1 MGNQGK
7 FEAPRWRLDE
17 WLSCDL
23 VLLLV
28 LLLLRPWTGVCA
40 RLRGTLPLPTA
51 TRAHN
56 RRSRSDMR
64 RGRAARGM
72 LSAAAAAARSAAPVA
87 SSGRRSSAV
96 VRRTVATPL
105 RPPCG
110 HVQQPAAARRS
121 PQPRCGRVHTHCR
134 AFGTQRP
141 DEGDAADQWQQ
152 YTDPATGNPYY
163 FNVATQTTQWERPA
177 VLGEQGT
184 EPPPKTFTEQQVPSS
199 PMQRVMGFAGLGIN
213 LAAGVGM
220 EVARR
225 ASGGSADGG
234 SALLSTRN
242 SEVLAAELCRMR
254 GAALK
259 LGQMLSLQDE
269 SFLPAPLA
277 EALKRVRTHAD
288 VMPAAQLEQV
298 MSQNLGADWR
308 TKFAHFGTLPV
319 AAASIGQVHQAALH
333 DGRAVAVK
341 VQYPGVGQSIHSDLS
356 NLETLLSVLRVAPP
370 GLYLDRIIDVAREEL
385 AEECDY
391 VLEAGYQSRFGSLLA
406 DDPEFVV
413 PEVVQDLSTANVL
426 TSTWVDGV
434 PIDDDSVIALP
445 QEDRDRLA
453 LALLRL
459 CLREVFEFRLVQT
472 DPNWSNFLYD
482 HANRKFILLD
492 FGATR
497 PLSEE
502 FSSVYLELV
511 WAAAN
516 ADRDQ
521 LIEKSIK
528 LGFLTGQ
535 ESQTMLC
542 VPSPPPLPTP
552 SQ

>member
-1 MGNQGK
+1 MQGIR
-7 FEAPRWRLDE
+7 ALHGACGRWHSHTVLRVKRTGW
-17 WLSCDL
+17 WLERSSSL
-23 VLLLV
+23 GSLG
-28 LLLLRPWTGVCA
+28 GVEGAGTAHRGMRCGRA
-40 RLRGTLPLPTA
+40 RLSL
-51 TRAHN
+51 
-56 RRSRSDMR
+56 SS
-64 RGRAARGM
+64 
-72 LSAAAAAARSAAPVA
+72 SAAAPNARCTAAVRRMATASAVAATRRQACRHVQSRSATCDWAPRVWRGASQTWPRAFSTGASADDAAAV
-87 SSGRRSSAV
+87 
-96 VRRTVATPL
+96 
-105 RPPCG
+105 
-110 HVQQPAAARRS
+110 
-121 PQPRCGRVHTHCR
+121 
-134 AFGTQRP
+134 
-141 DEGDAADQWQQ
+141 ADQWQQ
-152 YTDPATGNPYY
+152 YTDPASGNPYY
-163 FNVATQTTQWERPA
+163 FNVATQVTQWERPA
-177 VLGEQGT
+177 ELGEPGAD
-184 EPPPKTFTEQQVPSS
+184 EHPKSFTEKQVPSS
-199 PMQRVMGFAGLGIN
+199 PVQRVIGFAGLGIN

-225 ASGGSADGG
+225 AAGGSTDGG

-298 MSQNLGADWR
+298 MSENLGAEWR
-308 TKFAHFGTLPV
+308 SKFAHFGTLPV

-356 NLETLLSVLRVAPP
+356 NLEMLLSVLRVAPP

-391 VLEAGYQSRFGSLLA
+391 TLEAGYQARFHSLLA
-406 DDPEFVV
+406 GDPDFLV
-413 PEVVQDLSTANVL
+413 PELVQDLSSASVL
-426 TSTWVDGV
+426 TSGWVDGV

-445 QEDRDRLA
+445 QEERNRLA

-459 CLREVFEFRLVQT
+459 CLREVFEFQLVQT

-482 HANRKFILLD
+482 HSSKKLVLLD

-497 PLSEE
+497 PLSDE
-502 FSSVYLELV
+502 FSANYLELV

-516 ADRDQ
+516 ADRDE
-521 LIEKSIK
+521 LLAKSMA
-528 LGFLTGQ
+528 LGFLTGE
-535 ESQTMLC
+535 ESQAMVYVVNAVQL
-542 VPSPPPLPTP
+542 P

>member
-1 MGNQGK
+1 M
-7 FEAPRWRLDE
+7 RR
-17 WLSCDL
+17 
-23 VLLLV
+23 V
-28 LLLLRPWTGVCA
+28 RTGV
-40 RLRGTLPLPTA
+40 
-51 TRAHN
+51 
-56 RRSRSDMR
+56 
-64 RGRAARGM
+64 
-72 LSAAAAAARSAAPVA
+72 LSARQSCRAAAARSGGAQPPR
-87 SSGRRSSAV
+87 SLRRSHPTLGA
-96 VRRTVATPL
+96 PL
-105 RPPCG
+105 RQRPLLCR
-110 HVQQPAAARRS
+110 HLEQR
-121 PQPRCGRVHTHCR
+121 PRC
-134 AFGTQRP
+134 AFSTATGGADAGEP
-141 DEGDAADQWQQ
+141 PVGSGDASNQWQQ
-152 YTDPATGNPYY
+152 YADPASGNPYY
-163 FNVATQTTQWERPA
+163 FNVATQTTQWERPPE
-177 VLGEQGT
+177 LGEPDG
-184 EPPPKTFTEQQVPSS
+184 EHAKTFTEKNVPSS

-225 ASGGSADGG
+225 ASGGPADGG
-234 SALLSTRN
+234 SALLSARN

-298 MSQNLGADWR
+298 MATNLGADWR
-308 TKFAHFGTLPV
+308 EQYTHFGTLPI

-341 VQYPGVGQSIHSDLS
+341 VQYPGVAESISSDLS
-356 NLETLLSVLRVAPP
+356 NFEMLLSIIRVAPP

-391 VLEAGYQSRFGSLLA
+391 TLEAGYQSRFRTLLQ

-413 PEVVQDLSTANVL
+413 PEVVPELSTVNVL

-434 PIDDDSVIALP
+434 PIDDESVRALP

-453 LALLRL
+453 RSLLKL

-482 HANRKFILLD
+482 LAANKLILLD

-497 PLSEE
+497 PLTKE
-502 FSSVYLELV
+502 FSADYLELV

-516 ADRDQ
+516 ADR
-521 LIEKSIK
+521 
-528 LGFLTGQ
+528 
-535 ESQTMLC
+535 
-542 VPSPPPLPTP
+542 
-552 SQ
+552 